1 MKLIDFNQDEQ
12 FNYLRQLMG
21 AEKLGSFE
29 LFDPQLH
36 MSWQDRQLLSK
47 QWLGINGNKL
57 HSVNDSLFY
66 KNSPV
71 IAKVDHILHFALCDE
86 LKKNITNGLLTHADI
101 TTNTRL
107 INSESNC
114 PFCLHAVSY
123 EGFDVYRHRHQQYND
138 KIIKDFQLSRYIL
151 SKSSVFKA

>member
-1 MKLIDFNQDEQ
+1 MIVCFCGLEIKTLTSSKFSIDFNQDEQ

-57 HSVNDSLFY
+57 HSVNDLLFY

-86 LKKNITNGLLTHADI
+86 LKKKYH
-101 TTNTRL
+101 
-107 INSESNC
+107 
-114 PFCLHAVSY
+114 
-123 EGFDVYRHRHQQYND
+123 
-138 KIIKDFQLSRYIL
+138 
-151 SKSSVFKA
+151 